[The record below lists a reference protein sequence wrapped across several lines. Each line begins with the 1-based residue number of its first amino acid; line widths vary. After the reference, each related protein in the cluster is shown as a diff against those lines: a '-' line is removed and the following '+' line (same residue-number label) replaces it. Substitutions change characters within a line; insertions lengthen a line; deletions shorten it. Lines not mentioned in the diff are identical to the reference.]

1 MTEIRGRA
9 TVLIAGVALT
19 LGVVMAATTTI
30 IIPDVEFGAGVAG
43 RPGCLSTSTV
53 EYGTSVSGTLQDLT
67 INGIGSDCAGQ
78 WIRISL
84 YSSSD
89 GTGSPVEQVV
99 WRMPAASNPPVA
111 SYTARANGSTTGVVS
126 GVVWPT
132 SETGAAG
139 LSSSAISVSSVNSF
153 LLETSDSALTDG

>member
-1 MTEIRGRA
+1 MVEIKGKSA
-9 TVLIAGVALT
+9 LLITSVALT
-19 LGVVMAATTTI
+19 FGVAFAATTI
-30 IIPDVEFGAGVAG
+30 SIPDIEFGAGVASK
-43 RPGCLSTSTV
+43 PDCLSSSIVDYTTSI
-53 EYGTSVSGTLQDLT
+53 SGTLT
-67 INGIGSDCAGQ
+67 EISITGIGNDCAGQ

-84 YSSSD
+84 YSTSD

-99 WRMPAASNPPVA
+99 WRMPAASTPPVA

>member
-1 MTEIRGRA
+1 MKYTESKNFI
-9 TVLIAGVALT
+9 VLAALGLS
-19 LGVVMAATTTI
+19 LGSVLAATTI
-30 IIPDVEFGAGVAG
+30 SIPDVEFGAGVASK
-43 RPGCLSTSTV
+43 PDCLSSSIVDYTTSI
-53 EYGTSVSGTLQDLT
+53 SGTLT
-67 INGIGSDCAGQ
+67 EISITGIGNDCAGQ

-84 YSSSD
+84 YSTSD

-99 WRMPAASNPPVA
+99 WRMPAASSPPVA